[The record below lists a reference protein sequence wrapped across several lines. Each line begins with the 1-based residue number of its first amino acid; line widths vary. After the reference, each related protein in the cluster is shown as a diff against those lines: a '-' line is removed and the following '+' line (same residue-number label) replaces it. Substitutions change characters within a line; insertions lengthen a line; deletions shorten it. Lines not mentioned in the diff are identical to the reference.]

1 MYDINGFS
9 QNQFDPTS
17 INEIFYDKFLKE
29 KESALYPI
37 FLDDSIPIKNNE
49 SNNVIYEKLNSKKF
63 NEKMNRLRII

>member
-9 QNQFDPTS
+9 KNQFDPTS

-29 KESALYPI
+29 KESALSPI
-37 FLDDSIPIKNNE
+37 FLDDSNLIQNNE

-63 NEKMNRLRII
+63 IEKNE